1 MGERLDQTIINICDW
16 IDGQLDD
23 ANYMEESNILPVTI
37 SALAELVTAR
47 AGILS

>member
-1 MGERLDQTIINICDW
+1 MGEKLDQTIRNICDW
-16 IDGQLDD
+16 IDEQLTS

-47 AGILS
+47 ANVLN